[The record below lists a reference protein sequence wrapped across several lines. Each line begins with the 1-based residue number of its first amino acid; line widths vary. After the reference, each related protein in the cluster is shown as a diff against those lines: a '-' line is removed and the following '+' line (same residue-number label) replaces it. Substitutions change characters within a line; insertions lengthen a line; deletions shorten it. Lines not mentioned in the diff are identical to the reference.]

1 MQYKQTR
8 NGCASFRVFCC
19 VYKFRFY
26 LHPYRMHSESKG
38 LFLLR
43 CPIKSSHLT
52 LILDQSSVC
61 GTRQLRYRQC
71 GCLICRPRHLLAP
84 SLFPPLAAVGCA
96 TAATRSVRFI
106 CHWQRSLC
114 SPRAN
119 QVSTGH
125 LVAPVCGLVPLFRQ
139 WTRFSAEKP
148 RRLQYALISLVSA
161 YIRTGCIRN
170 LKDSPTS

>member
-125 LVAPVCGLVPLFRQ
+125 LVAPVCGLVPLFRVHCHNQ
-139 WTRFSAEKP
+139 KEHHPSGWCSIWW
-148 RRLQYALISLVSA
+148 RLMDSNHRPPACEAGAL
-161 YIRTGCIRN
+161 
-170 LKDSPTS
+170 TS